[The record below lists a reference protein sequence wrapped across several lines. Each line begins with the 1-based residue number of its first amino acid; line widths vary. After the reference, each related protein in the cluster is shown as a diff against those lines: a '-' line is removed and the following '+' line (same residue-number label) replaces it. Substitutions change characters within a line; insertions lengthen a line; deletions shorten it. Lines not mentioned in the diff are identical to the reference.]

1 MMSLPEPTLSMHGGC
16 PALQGGRPG
25 WLSGATSAC
34 MDSTS
39 KPAAILCRVT
49 VRRGAVLSAGA
60 WTGQM
65 LADMLGDPRWEALF
79 RPRKG
84 HLLCFQG
91 PTGMPPLHHG
101 MMEMGYTQVYTAR
114 ESDNYVK

>member
-1 MMSLPEPTLSMHGGC
+1 MMPLPKLMLFIHVRCLP
-16 PALQGGRPG
+16 LQGGRPG
-25 WLSGATSAC
+25 WPSGATSAC
-34 MDSTS
+34 MDNASIL
-39 KPAAILCRVT
+39 AAIPCRVT

-65 LADMLGDPRWEALF
+65 LADMLGDPRWETLF
-79 RPRKG
+79 KPRRG

-101 MMEMGYTQVYTAR
+101 MMEMGYTQV
-114 ESDNYVK
+114 